1 MQVKVDAVWGCFE
14 VTKQCRLVQTPMF
27 SKWYAVTEIGIKPR
41 IVKVITRLDCIVSYR
56 STPSCLLSYSRTIVV
71 LKIVSE
77 ISNNSK
83 SCRNNGILV
92 RGYDVSGQVLE
103 SKSVRQRSVFQFLGI
118 YEVFSKYTVVLFL
131 TNVLQSFLCVVKNTV
146 DCLVDR

>member
-1 MQVKVDAVWGCFE
+1 MDAVWGCFE

-41 IVKVITRLDCIVSYR
+41 IVKVIARLDCIVSYR
-56 STPSCLLSYSRTIVV
+56 STPSCLVSYCRTIVV

-83 SCRNNGILV
+83 SCRNDGILV
-92 RGYDVSGQVLE
+92 RGSDVSGQ
-103 SKSVRQRSVFQFLGI
+103 RCFLVTGSWGI
-118 YEVFSKYTVVLFL
+118 YKRYRSLSFISWNIYNVLFQRIKRIRFGSKFERSL
-131 TNVLQSFLCVVKNTV
+131 FS
-146 DCLVDR
+146 